1 MGFGCNACSSL
12 FVRYMAPIFMTGNPI
27 AAQMPAMS
35 NRVMGLGNKKYAMQE
50 KSGIIKPMT

>member
-1 MGFGCNACSSL
+1 
-12 FVRYMAPIFMTGNPI
+12 MTGNPI

-35 NRVMGLGNKKYAMQE
+35 IRLLVLGNKNYAMQE